1 MGVSF
6 LFRLKFSADNYRY
19 VICDSSD
26 NILGTANDINKYASI
41 AVRMAN
47 KSYGDVILSVAETVH
62 DIQENYGK
70 NNNIEME
77 AEDTIKTLI
86 RYQMDILKNDNVSAN
101 LDTININKAQ
111 DILRATRQAIKD
123 VNDIS

>member
-1 MGVSF
+1 
-6 LFRLKFSADNYRY
+6 
-19 VICDSSD
+19 
-26 NILGTANDINKYASI
+26 
-41 AVRMAN
+41 MAN

-77 AEDTIKTLI
+77 TEDTIKTLI